1 MNKKTNTFLFIV
13 VATLFN
19 IFIMIVLMIIFFAV
33 PPILIRGEAYKKVIP
48 YLMPILF
55 LAAIVLTFFIY
66 NLIMKYV
73 SKKID
78 MEKYFHPI
86 FKRKK

>member
-1 MNKKTNTFLFIV
+1 MNKKANTFLFIII
-13 VATLFN
+13 ATLFN
-19 IFIMIVLMIIFFAV
+19 IFVMLVLMVVFFTI
-33 PPILIRGEAYKKVIP
+33 PPILLRGQAYTKVMP

-55 LAAIVLTFFIY
+55 LAAIVSTFFIY

-86 FKRKK
+86 FKRRK